1 MLYFGPYKRF
11 KMSHICPQN
20 PTFFCKL
27 YNKVKC
33 RTVKCQW
40 QNCFLQKMFAQIRMK
55 NKMRSSNVVTW
66 TSVITSFTK
75 LCKLPKN
82 HQTVCIYK
90 KSTKIHR
97 LLMIYITTI
106 YINNI
111 LNVDNLIYSPRI
123 TSSYDGTLSTV
134 SGWGK

>member
-1 MLYFGPYKRF
+1 LSTKSYIFVQIVQQS
-11 KMSHICPQN
+11 KMQN
-20 PTFFCKL
+20 
-27 YNKVKC
+27 
-33 RTVKCQW
+33 CQMSVAE
-40 QNCFLQKMFAQIRMK
+40 CFLQKMFAQIRMK

-90 KSTKIHR
+90 KSKKIHR